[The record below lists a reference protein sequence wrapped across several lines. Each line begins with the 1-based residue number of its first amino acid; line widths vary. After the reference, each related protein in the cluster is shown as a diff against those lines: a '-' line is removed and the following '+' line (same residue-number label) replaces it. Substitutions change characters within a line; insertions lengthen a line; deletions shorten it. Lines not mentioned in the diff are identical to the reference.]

1 MVYEPFGLGGA
12 PMRQRRVKGL
22 VLGLIVLAGIIGP
35 AVSSL
40 WAQTVPP
47 DIRGTYV
54 GSGVNTQ
61 TSCASA
67 ANNGTFLYVVSMTI
81 SSQVTDTFSALATF
95 TFSTE
100 SVDQV
105 TFSGTVTSSGLL
117 SGTLTLIVL
126 NNGVSVASGS
136 GTFAGQV
143 TGNSLVINYAGKLL
157 VGETCVFAGSLSAVR
172 LITVLA
178 AAVLPSSRS
187 VQVGSAATAFATV
200 INAGPTTGLSCG
212 IAPLTSLPATFTFQT
227 TDPATNQVTGAPN
240 TVVDIAPGTSQP
252 FVIAFTPTGT
262 APPTDVQLSFA
273 CANSVPA
280 LIISGVNTLLLSAS
294 ASPVPDIV
302 ALAATVNNDGI
313 VNIPGP
319 TGTGAFAVATV
330 NVGSS
335 APSSSTR
342 IRAPVHRVAPP
353 RSARDARSSTA
364 IRATRPCSVAAS
376 AYASASFR
384 RSVSESA
391 SATTSCPDSTN
402 SQYFGMPP
410 TQANFSNDSGSPG
423 RSLQAGQNAG

>member
-81 SSQVTDTFSALATF
+81 SSQVTNTFSALATF

-100 SVDQV
+100 SADQV
-105 TFSGTVTSSGLL
+105 TFSGTVTPSGLL

-262 APPTDVQLSFA
+262 FPPTDVQLSFA

-280 LIISGVNTLLLSAS
+280 LIIPGVNTLLLSAS

-335 APSSSTR
+335 ATITASADTGSASLPVTIWLCQTNPATGACISPIAPTVTTQINANATPTFAIFVQGSSFVPFLPGTNRIFVRFKDAGNVTRGST
-342 IRAPVHRVAPP
+342 
-353 RSARDARSSTA
+353 
-364 IRATRPCSVAAS
+364 SVAV
-376 AYASASFR
+376 R
-384 RSVSESA
+384 
-391 SATTSCPDSTN
+391 
-402 SQYFGMPP
+402 
-410 TQANFSNDSGSPG
+410 TQ
-423 RSLQAGQNAG
+423 